1 MLRWPFLFVGNSHE
15 FQLMGLGDHIAAVV
29 GRLRVKFVR
38 GACTLVSPA
47 TKRGRVLALQSF

>member
-29 GRLRVKFVR
+29 GRLRVN
-38 GACTLVSPA
+38 CQ
-47 TKRGRVLALQSF
+47 GRLHSGKSSY